1 MGNAS
6 ATWQARLARLAAA
19 RYARAAGVAL
29 LAAAAVGQVAALTL
43 TAQHHDSFPQV
54 LAEGHAL
61 ALTLLALAA
70 TVPLAIALRA
80 HAGLMILPTAP
91 LLVLAAVRGPRQW
104 WPVHPDRPP
113 PPNLA
118 RNTALISA
126 ACAYG
131 LLAIE
136 AIAGAF

>member
-1 MGNAS
+1 MAGALIYFLG
-6 ATWQARLARLAAA
+6 AAIGLAFGTMLVGAVAFDVAPLLALPLLARQQ
-19 RYARAAGVAL
+19 RSF
-29 LAAAAVGQVAALTL
+29 AALCW
-43 TAQHHDSFPQV
+43 
-54 LAEGHAL
+54 
-61 ALTLLALAA
+61 LALAA

-91 LLVLAAVRGPRQW
+91 LLVLAAVRGPRRW